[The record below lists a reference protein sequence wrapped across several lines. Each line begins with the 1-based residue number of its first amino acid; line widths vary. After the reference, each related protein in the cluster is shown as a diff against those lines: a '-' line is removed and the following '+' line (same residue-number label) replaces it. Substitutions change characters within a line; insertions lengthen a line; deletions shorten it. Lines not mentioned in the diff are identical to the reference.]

1 MTNDQQRDA
10 KRLAEVLDHNGS
22 CTRSGDPVVGAHR
35 TTLVDEQANG
45 KVDRLR
51 RESGIIEDAAIVPI
65 ERMLIK
71 SFPNQESCLLPALPP
86 IAESGTDTMVRCF
99 PSMH

>member
-1 MTNDQQRDA
+1 MGVPGSVANNHQRNTQ
-10 KRLAEVLDHNGS
+10 RLTEVLDHNGS

-51 RESGIIEDAAIVPI
+51 RESGVIEDAAIVPI
-65 ERMLIK
+65 ECVLI
-71 SFPNQESCLLPALPP
+71 
-86 IAESGTDTMVRCF
+86 
-99 PSMH
+99 